1 MKDIYKFLETSES
14 YSLLKYEQPIRIF
27 NKTITF
33 HWRDVIQVDLFYVDR
48 LKDEN
53 DGVKYILTAI
63 DVFTRFGFCEPIKDK
78 SGPTVTNKLKT
89 IFNRLGVL
97 PKTICS
103 DQGSE
108 FKNCHIVNY
117 LKGHKIKSVYAQA
130 DPKAACVERLQKHSR
145 F

>member
-14 YSLLKYEQPIRIF
+14 YSLLKYKQPIRIF

-63 DVFTRFGFCEPIKDK
+63 DVFTRFGFCEPITDK

-97 PKTICS
+97 PKTICL

-108 FKNCHIVNY
+108 YCK
-117 LKGHKIKSVYAQA
+117 LS
-130 DPKAACVERLQKHSR
+130 ERS
-145 F
+145 